1 MKKTIATISIASLAG
16 LVLFA
21 AACSSGST
29 PTANTPIA
37 GKVIK
42 SGPVGNLTVTLS
54 NDTGKLKNGDQ
65 EFMIAFTD
73 ASGKAVDVGSAAI
86 NFQMPA
92 MGSMSAMNEGVTLTT
107 TGTSGVYKGKV
118 KIPMTG
124 DWQAQISFEGSAGSG
139 KTTIPVTAQ

>member
-1 MKKTIATISIASLAG
+1 MKKTFVTIAIASLSMLIA
-16 LVLFA
+16 LA
-21 AACSSGST
+21 AACGSGLT

-42 SGPVGNLTVTLS
+42 SGPVGNLTVTLTS
-54 NDTGKLKNGDQ
+54 DTGKLKNGDQ
-65 EFMIAFTD
+65 EVMIAFTD
-73 ASGKAVDVGSAAI
+73 AAGKAVDVGSAAI

-92 MGSMSAMNEGVTLTT
+92 MGSMSAMNEGATLTT